1 MYVTE
6 YAERQFCQIA
16 VNARYICYGLRAG
29 QVRVLHKDT
38 ASRALLRGHTAQI
51 ADMRFSPATNA
62 DILASFGVDGNLF
75 VKKIVS
81 PAGGDGDIEE
91 KALLQVTV
99 TTDVAASG
107 VALTPRVRWLS
118 KTRIVASYGDGV
130 FAVDVDPKARD
141 AKIVALDLAA
151 GADAP
156 AGVAVIAP
164 MAGKPA
170 AVDLAVAPGANGR
183 LAVAHADGTTRVWSP
198 SVVSDSDSLGFTQDS
213 AFTPFDDAP
222 DAPLASV
229 HFASADVLVVG
240 GENNRALA
248 MWSIPNTPG
257 DDMTNS
263 PEHVQTL
270 AFAPEGD
277 VFNFAACAAP
287 GARLVLVSNLKKQ
300 AVYAVHFAEGARGFD
315 YVAEFSTAMPV
326 LSFTAL
332 REDADDAAGGAGP
345 GGALQLYCMQT
356 QAIQQYALAV
366 DRCRPAACADDEEA
380 QA

>member
-1 MYVTE
+1 MHVTE

-118 KTRIVASYGDGV
+118 RTRIVASYGDGV

-141 AKIVALDLAA
+141 AKVVALDLAA
-151 GADAP
+151 GASASFSAYLQPKFDDP
-156 AGVAVIAP
+156 G
-164 MAGKPA
+164 
-170 AVDLAVAPGANGR
+170 DLRSIAVAK
-183 LAVAHADGTTRVWSP
+183 
-198 SVVSDSDSLGFTQDS
+198 F
-213 AFTPFDDAP
+213 
-222 DAPLASV
+222 
-229 HFASADVLVVG
+229 
-240 GENNRALA
+240 
-248 MWSIPNTPG
+248 
-257 DDMTNS
+257 
-263 PEHVQTL
+263 
-270 AFAPEGD
+270 
-277 VFNFAACAAP
+277 
-287 GARLVLVSNLKKQ
+287 
-300 AVYAVHFAEGARGFD
+300 
-315 YVAEFSTAMPV
+315 
-326 LSFTAL
+326 
-332 REDADDAAGGAGP
+332 
-345 GGALQLYCMQT
+345 
-356 QAIQQYALAV
+356 
-366 DRCRPAACADDEEA
+366 EA
-380 QA
+380 QLSAALSLEITIAYDHDSNPLSGVDAQNIRYASGITYKFQR

>member
-81 PAGGDGDIEE
+81 PAGGDGNIEE

-130 FAVDVDPKARD
+130 FAVDVDPKASE
-141 AKIVALDLAA
+141 AKTVALDLAA

-170 AVDLAVAPGANGR
+170 AVTGGRARRERQTGGRARGRHHARLVAECR
-183 LAVAHADGTTRVWSP
+183 ER
-198 SVVSDSDSLGFTQDS
+198 LGFTRIH
-213 AFTPFDDAP
+213 AGFR
-222 DAPLASV
+222 V
-229 HFASADVLVVG
+229 HALRRRARRAARLGALRLRGRVG
-240 GENNRALA
+240 GGRREQPRAR
-248 MWSIPNTPG
+248 
-257 DDMTNS
+257 
-263 PEHVQTL
+263 
-270 AFAPEGD
+270 D
-277 VFNFAACAAP
+277 V
-287 GARLVLVSNLKKQ
+287 
-300 AVYAVHFAEGARGFD
+300 VY
-315 YVAEFSTAMPV
+315 P
-326 LSFTAL
+326 
-332 REDADDAAGGAGP
+332 
-345 GGALQLYCMQT
+345 
-356 QAIQQYALAV
+356 
-366 DRCRPAACADDEEA
+366 
-380 QA
+380 